1 MLVVQNIKTHF
12 LALQC
17 SLLKWQQG
25 LLTLSY
31 SYFIFC
37 LYIGGGGRVR
47 LHFSNLVFHL
57 VSRFL
62 ERIFLEAYKIYI
74 QYTHKFW
81 ILSYMLT
88 ISLCSTAWQIHID
101 VSVIHLTYNL
111 TGFYANLLLE
121 LRGGVQI

>member
-1 MLVVQNIKTHF
+1 M
-12 LALQC
+12 
-17 SLLKWQQG
+17 
-25 LLTLSY
+25 
-31 SYFIFC
+31 
-37 LYIGGGGRVR
+37 
-47 LHFSNLVFHL
+47 
-57 VSRFL
+57 SRFL